1 MEDLKVKKRNG
12 KLVNIDLGKIQT
24 RIKKASVGLNVN
36 HLEISMKVV
45 QGLYNGVSTTEL
57 DKLAADTAASYA
69 TNHPDY
75 GKLAANIAVSALH
88 KETVGNFEK
97 IFNILKEQGLLNQEY
112 IERVESYG
120 FENIQS
126 KIDYEKDYRFD
137 YFGYKTLEKSYLLKI
152 DDKGSDK
159 IIERPQDMYMREA
172 ITVTTSLEEAIE
184 TYEMLSNWDYTHAT
198 PTMFNSGLKGQQLA
212 SCFLINN
219 KGDSK
224 DGIMDTA
231 KDVSIISSYA
241 GGIGLSISG
250 LRAAGSRIHSTNG
263 TSNGILPYLRTYN
276 ELARYW
282 DQGGNKRKGSFAMY
296 LEPWHLDVFTLL
308 DIRKTHGKEELR
320 ARDLFPALWIPD
332 LFYNQVEIDGDW
344 YLSCPNEQIKA
355 GFTRLDEIHS
365 EEFNLEYINISIAI
379 EEGRM
384 PGKKIK
390 ARALWEAILDSQIE
404 TGTPYMLNKDQSNSK
419 SNQKNLGT
427 IKSSNLCTEIIEY
440 SAPDEQ
446 AVCNLAS
453 VNLVSCVKD
462 GKFNFVKLYDIIYKG
477 TKNLNTVIDK
487 NTYPTKET
495 QNSNNKHRPIGWGV
509 QGLAD
514 VFAILKY
521 PFNSPQAKQLNKEIF
536 EVIYYSALRS
546 SCDLA
551 KEQGTYVSYEGSPI
565 SQGILQQDMWEVEP
579 THFPKQD
586 WDELRDK
593 IKQHGVRNSLLVAP
607 MPTAST
613 AQIMGNNEAFEPF
626 KSMIGVRRVLSGEFV
641 VINKHLIKDLEELG
655 LWNETTKYDIIV
667 RKGSVQGID
676 YIPQDLK
683 ELYKT
688 VWEMSMKDIIDMA
701 ADRGAFIDQS
711 QSMNLWMTD
720 PSKNKLSSMHM
731 YAWKKRLKTGMY
743 YLRTQG
749 AAQAIAS
756 LGIEKPKEEKPVIE
770 EIDQN
775 DFKAMIERAR
785 LSSESDDC
793 EMCGS

>member
-12 KLVNIDLGKIQT
+12 RLVNIDLGKIQD
-24 RIKKASVGLNVN
+24 RIKKASTGLKVN

-45 QGLYNGVSTTEL
+45 QGLYNGVTTTEL
-57 DKLAADTAASYA
+57 DKLAADTAASYT

-75 GKLAANIAVSALH
+75 SKLAANIAISSLH
-88 KETVGNFEK
+88 RETSGDFGL
-97 IFNILKEQGLLNQEY
+97 IFNELKEQKLLNQGY
-112 IERVESYG
+112 IDLVESYG
-120 FENIQS
+120 IENIKS
-126 KIDYEKDYRFD
+126 KIDYNRDYKFD
-137 YFGYKTLEKSYLLKI
+137 YFGYKTLEKAYLLKI
-152 DDKGSDK
+152 DER
-159 IIERPQDMYMREA
+159 ILERPQDMYMREA
-172 ITVTTSLEEAIE
+172 LTVTTTFNDAIE
-184 TYEMLSNWDYTHAT
+184 TYNMLSNWDYTHAT

-263 TSNGILPYLRTYN
+263 TSNGILPYLRTFN

-308 DIRKTHGKEELR
+308 NIRKNTGKEEER
-320 ARDLFPALWIPD
+320 ARDLFPALWNPD

-355 GFTRLDEIHS
+355 GFTRLDELHS
-365 EEFNLEYINISIAI
+365 EEFNLEYINISHAI
-379 EEGRM
+379 EDGRM

-390 ARALWEAILDSQIE
+390 ARELWNAILESQIE
-404 TGTPYMLNKDQSNSK
+404 TGTPYMLNKDHANSK

-440 SAPDEQ
+440 SSPDEQ

-453 VNLVSCVKD
+453 INLVNCVED
-462 GKFNFVKLYDIIYKG
+462 GKFNFLHLNNIIYRG
-477 TKNLNTVIDK
+477 TLNLNTVIDK
-487 NTYPTKET
+487 NIYPTKET
-495 QNSNNKHRPIGWGV
+495 KTSNNKHRPIGWGV

-521 PFNSPQAKQLNKEIF
+521 PFNSDEAKKLNKDIF
-536 EVIYYSALRS
+536 EVLYYAALNA

-551 KEQGTYVSYEGSPI
+551 KEKGSYETYNDSPI
-565 SQGILQQDMWEVEP
+565 SKGILQFDMWDIIPEYY
-579 THFPKQD
+579 TKSC
-586 WDELRDK
+586 WDILREK
-593 IKQHGVRNSLLVAP
+593 ITKFGVKNSLLVAP

-626 KSMIGVRRVLSGEFV
+626 KSNIGVRRVLSGEFV
-641 VINKHLIKDLEELG
+641 VINKHLVKDLEELN
-655 LWNETTKYDIIV
+655 LWNEQTKYDIIT
-667 RKGSVQGID
+667 RQGSVQGIE
-676 YIPQDLK
+676 YIPEHIQN
-683 ELYKT
+683 LYKT
-688 VWEMSMKDIIDMA
+688 VWEMSMKNIIDMA
-701 ADRGAFIDQS
+701 ADRGAYIDQS
-711 QSMNLWMTD
+711 QSMNLWMAD
-720 PSKNKLSSMHM
+720 PTIGKLSSMHL
-731 YAWKKRLKTGMY
+731 YSWKKGLKTSIY
-743 YLRTQG
+743 YLRSKGATQ
-749 AAQAIAS
+749 ALQS
-756 LGIEKPKEEKPVIE
+756 LGIEKPKEILPPPQE
-770 EIDQN
+770 EEE
-775 DFKAMIERAR
+775 FY
-785 LSSESDDC
+785 C
-793 EMCGS
+793 ENCGS